1 MNKVLNVYKPISDT
15 PLQVVERLKERFKE
29 YESETISYAGRLDPL
44 AHGVLLLLVGDANK
58 ERRNYE
64 KLSKVYEFKCII
76 GFETDTYDVLGL
88 PKVDHE
94 IFKRNLNDEQIS
106 EALIKYQGTFIQ
118 ELPPFSSYQIN
129 RIPLFKWARMG
140 RLHEIEIPKREVTV
154 EKMEIL
160 EIRDMEVKTLLKTI
174 TDRVSDIDGDFRQR
188 ECMKRWEDITKEY
201 LSNSVKI
208 VHARAHV
215 TSGTYIRSI
224 CHELGKDLGTKA
236 VALEIYRTQA
246 GEFKVEDSIAV

>member
-15 PLQVVERLKERFKE
+15 PLQVVERLKQRFKE
-29 YESETISYAGRLDPL
+29 YENETISYAGRLDPL

-76 GFETDTYDVLGL
+76 GFGTDTYDVLGL
-88 PKVDHE
+88 PRVDHSIFERNITDEE
-94 IFKRNLNDEQIS
+94 IRN
-106 EALIKYQGTFIQ
+106 AFMKYQGTFVQ
-118 ELPPFSSYQIN
+118 ELPPFSSYQIE

-140 RLHEIEIPKREVTV
+140 RLHEIQIPRREVTV
-154 EKMEIL
+154 EKMEVL
-160 EIRDMEVKTLLKTI
+160 EIRDMEVSTLLKTI
-174 TDRVSDIDGDFRQR
+174 TDRISDVEGDFRQK
-188 ECMKRWEDITKEY
+188 ECMRRWDDVTKEY
-201 LSNSVKI
+201 QANRVKVI
-208 VHARAHV
+208 HARASV

-224 CHELGKDLGTKA
+224 CSEIGKDLGSKA

-246 GEFKVEDSIAV
+246 GEFKVEDSMAV